1 MKTWRAHW
9 LRSNSGM
16 TEIEFIPHRLPAVKS
31 SVPLPVLPPLDRC
44 ALLFDIDGTLL
55 DLAPTPD
62 AVVVPK
68 GLRSALQRL
77 FELSGGALAFVSGRS
92 IVDIDRIFAPMVLP
106 AVGGHGAEM
115 RVSPT
120 SQACAIGA
128 QPMSRE
134 LKRRFASIGDMS
146 DRILIEDKGY
156 SIAIHFRQAQEFEE
170 AIFARVTAIRSDLS
184 EAPIDVLPGKRVV
197 EIKPSGFS
205 KASGVRELMKNAP
218 FKERRPVFFG
228 DDVTDDSVFA
238 IMPDLAGL
246 SFSVGRKG
254 RGVAGQF
261 GRPRDVRRWLTELT
275 GRTGA
280 PKS

>member
-1 MKTWRAHW
+1 MADTD
-9 LRSNSGM
+9 
-16 TEIEFIPHRLPAVKS
+16 FIFETLSAAQASARQPE
-31 SVPLPVLPPLDRC
+31 LPPLNRC
-44 ALLFDIDGTLL
+44 AFLFDIDGTLL

-77 FELSGGALAFVSGRS
+77 FDLSGGALAFVSGRS

-106 AVGGHGAEM
+106 AIGGHGAEM

-120 SQACAIGA
+120 SKACAIGA
-128 QPMSRE
+128 YPMNRE
-134 LKRRFASIGDMS
+134 LKRRFAAIGDMS

-156 SIAIHFRQAQEFEE
+156 SLAIHYRQAIEFEP
-170 AIFARVTAIRSDLS
+170 AIFSRVAAIRSDLS

-205 KASGVRELMKNAP
+205 KASGVRELMAHTP
-218 FKERRPVFFG
+218 FEGRCPVFFG
-228 DDVTDDSVFA
+228 DDVTDDAVFA
-238 IMPDLAGL
+238 IMPDIAGL
-246 SFSVGRKG
+246 SFSVGRKA

-261 GRPRDVRRWLTELT
+261 GRPRDVRRWLANLAE
-275 GRTGA
+275 REA
-280 PKS
+280 AQQ